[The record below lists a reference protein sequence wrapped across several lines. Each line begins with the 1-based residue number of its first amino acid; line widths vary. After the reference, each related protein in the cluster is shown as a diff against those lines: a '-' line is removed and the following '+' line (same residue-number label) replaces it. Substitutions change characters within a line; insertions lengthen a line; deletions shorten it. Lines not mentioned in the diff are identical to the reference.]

1 VAKNTTWTNNAAD
14 RNWNTAGNW
23 SNGVGATGDTL
34 DISTNLYPTSN
45 VPTSIVLNFNI
56 TNTVTVT
63 LAGQYLNSG
72 STVGT
77 LTVANAGAAITTS
90 YNMTAFTVTAG
101 TVYVNGTV
109 TVSGATSN
117 AGMIVLTVG
126 GLIFTGNVTNTGTI
140 DASAAGTTLD
150 FNGAAGITGDGGAI
164 KLSATSAATG
174 ILNVTNYTW
183 TVTDGATWTVDLAG
197 TLNLGGVASNLALTL
212 NLTGTATLGGD
223 CTAKGVTLTAGVL
236 AGAYSVTV
244 GAGGWTQTS
253 GTIADGEVS
262 LVVAASCAITFKG
275 TNKLADL
282 KINSGATATYVKVSG
297 SWGVYTRK
305 VSTNGAGLDGTFV
318 GYSADYGLEVCP
330 YADNFWTF
338 TGTVTQ
344 HVEIV
349 STSDGGAARTNTAP
363 ISLANA
369 KLLIYR
375 SNSADAAFTFN
386 GRVSN
391 GSGDIRCYG
400 GAAGKKMTAT
410 FNGGLTTTGTL
421 RYGNGAAGSEL
432 GVVVLGSSVTHTL
445 GPVIRDPLNM
455 GTAHALTFGGLVTLT
470 GNLTL
475 ANIAVDFASAG
486 IVASANVTIDGAS
499 ATSVANTRTDLFSN
513 GSGKNL
519 TISNIGTLATPLRA
533 WCGCT
538 DGTGN
543 GANVTFHRGAPS
555 ALALVGAGGD

>member
-1 VAKNTTWTNNAAD
+1 MFLAK
-14 RNWNTAGNW
+14 
-23 SNGVGATGDTL
+23 ATG
-34 DISTNLYPTSN
+34 
-45 VPTSIVLNFNI
+45 
-56 TNTVTVT
+56 
-63 LAGQYLNSG
+63 
-72 STVGT
+72 
-77 LTVANAGAAITTS
+77 LTG
-90 YNMTAFTVTAG
+90 
-101 TVYVNGTV
+101 
-109 TVSGATSN
+109 SGA
-117 AGMIVLTVG
+117 V
-126 GLIFTGNVTNTGTI
+126 
-140 DASAAGTTLD
+140 
-150 FNGAAGITGDGGAI
+150 
-164 KLSATSAATG
+164 KLSATSACSGPINLTAC
-174 ILNVTNYTW
+174 TW
-183 TVTDGATWTVDLAG
+183 TVADGATWTVDQAS
-197 TLNLGGVASNLALTL
+197 TVNLGAASVPNLTL
-212 NLTGTATLGGD
+212 QNELSSGTATLGADIGV
-223 CTAKGVTLTAGVL
+223 KGLALKAGNFG
-236 AGAYSVTV
+236 GAHTVTV

-262 LVVAASCAITFKG
+262 LVVATSCTITFKG

-282 KINSGATATYVKVSG
+282 KINSGVTATYVKPSG

-305 VSTNGAGLDGTFV
+305 FSTNGPGFDGTFV
-318 GYSADYGLEVCP
+318 GYSSSYGLEVCP
-330 YADNFWTF
+330 YADDFWTF
-338 TGTVTQ
+338 AGTVTQ

-349 STSDGGAARTNTAP
+349 STNDGGAARTNTAP
-363 ISLANA
+363 ITLSNA
-369 KLLIYR
+369 VLYIYR

-386 GRVSN
+386 GRVGN

-432 GVVVLGSSVTHTL
+432 GVVVLGSGVTHTL
-445 GPVIRDPLNM
+445 GPVIRDPLNT
-455 GTAHALTFGGLVTLT
+455 GTGHGLTFGGLVTLT

-475 ANIAVDFASAG
+475 ANVAVDFASAG

-499 ATSVANTRTDLFSN
+499 ATSVANTGADLFSN